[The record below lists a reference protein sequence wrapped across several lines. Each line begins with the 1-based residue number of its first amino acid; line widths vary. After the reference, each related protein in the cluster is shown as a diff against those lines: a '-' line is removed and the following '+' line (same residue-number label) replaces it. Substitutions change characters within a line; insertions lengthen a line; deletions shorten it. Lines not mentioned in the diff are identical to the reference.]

1 MNKPAHLGL
10 AVKRKA
16 KYLHVNNREKHERA
30 RK

>member
-10 AVKRKA
+10 AVKRTA
-16 KYLHVNNREKHERA
+16 KYLHVNNHENHERT